1 MSPPPPVVAVIPLKS
16 IATSKTRMA
25 ASLSPRDRA
34 LLLRRTF
41 DRVVLAA
48 KSASSVAQVVVVAGD
63 GVGRGWADDHGLEV
77 IGDPGRG
84 LNAAL
89 GRADEQLGARPTM
102 VLPAD
107 LPLVTGEDLDRL
119 CAAVPAAPGIA
130 VAPTAD
136 GGTGGLVRAPGGVIA
151 PCFGRE
157 SAAAH
162 AAEARRV
169 RVACTTVLIPGLAL
183 DLDRP
188 EDIELAGGW
197 SAVTGARSLPT

>member
-1 MSPPPPVVAVIPLKS
+1 MPPSSLVTAVIPLKS
-16 IATSKTRMA
+16 IAASKTRMA
-25 ASLSPRDRA
+25 ASLSPGDRA

-41 DRVVLAA
+41 DRVVQAA
-48 KSASSVAQVVVVAGD
+48 QGASSVGDVLVVAGD
-63 GVGRGWADDHGLEV
+63 GVGRAWAAHHGLRT
-77 IGDPGRG
+77 IADPGRG

-89 GRADEQLGARPTM
+89 QRADEELGAQATI

-107 LPLVTGEDLDRL
+107 LPLVTSEDLNRL
-119 CAAVPAAPGIA
+119 RAAVPAVPGVA

-136 GGTGGLVRAPGGVIA
+136 GGTGGLFRAPGGVIP
-151 PCFGRE
+151 PCFGPG

-162 AAEARRV
+162 AAEARR
-169 RVACTTVLIPGLAL
+169 RGVACTTVLIPGLAL

-188 EDIELAGGW
+188 EDIERAGGW